1 MKTLK
6 ESLLGDIEDNL
17 KTGDKMV
24 KEYDS
29 AMNELKY
36 IHKKLIDFSPNNIT
50 PWYTGASGKL
60 AGEGY
65 RWSMFIKAPKVSKF
79 FKLPGKNIFVLVVLN
94 YNTKEWDLLIT
105 LTGASKP
112 KFNNNKFQTMT
123 TTHDKK
129 IISYHLKDTTI
140 KNWDSKS
147 DYSPEEII
155 TKYLAPMFESEEN
168 FVKYI
173 VEPSIESTCIVVSQ
187 PILDTI

>member
-17 KTGDKMV
+17 KKGDKMV

-60 AGEGY
+60 AGEGC
-65 RWSMFIKAPKVSKF
+65 RWSMFVKSPKVSKF

-94 YNTKEWDLLIT
+94 YNTKEWHLLIT

-129 IISYHLKDTTI
+129 IISYNLKDTTI
-140 KNWDSKS
+140 KDWNFKS
-147 DYSPEEII
+147 DHSPEEII

-173 VEPSIESTCIVVSQ
+173 VEPSINSTSIVVSQ

>member
-6 ESLLGDIEDNL
+6 ESLLGNVENNL
-17 KTGDKMV
+17 KKGDKMV

-29 AMNELKY
+29 AMNELQY
-36 IHKKLIDFSPNNIT
+36 IHRKLIDFSPNNIT

-94 YNTKEWDLLIT
+94 YSEKEWHFLIT

-112 KFNNNKFQTMT
+112 SFNNRFQTMT

-129 IISYHLKDTTI
+129 IISYHIKDNTI
-140 KNWDSKS
+140 KDYKS
-147 DYSPEEII
+147 DHSPEEII

-173 VEPSIESTCIVVSQ
+173 VEPSIESTSLVVSQ